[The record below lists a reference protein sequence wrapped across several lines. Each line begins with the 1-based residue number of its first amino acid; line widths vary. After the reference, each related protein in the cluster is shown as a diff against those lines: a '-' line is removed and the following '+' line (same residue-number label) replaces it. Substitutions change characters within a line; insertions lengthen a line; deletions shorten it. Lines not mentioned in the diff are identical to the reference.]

1 MLQNK
6 LKEEGYTDIEL
17 IKARKTKNKDK
28 EDISLIRIIPDL
40 YEVSFRIKMN
50 DKKYDKVFL
59 IESTDKNKVA
69 ELLRLRCKK
78 EFNKVRSITKI
89 KIKLADENSKESSVE
104 VKEKLV
110 RQEDIDKEEINEI
123 EGKIRELLSNIA
135 DKISEQTMT
144 EEAQNNKVTITVQ
157 NNLFESLSTN
167 PQNLDMEA
175 LNNFS
180 VDFDRKAGVT
190 TIRPKNPLLDYSKY
204 QWYNLVPII
213 NKNTYINRSRILAK
227 TPANAAILFAKAAI
241 TVDAENN
248 SFAKTLINAVNYY
261 ILSEESTNKSSK
273 FPGFVLNNIIK
284 DFLDEYLKNNK
295 E

>member
-1 MLQNK
+1 M
-6 LKEEGYTDIEL
+6 
-17 IKARKTKNKDK
+17 
-28 EDISLIRIIPDL
+28 

-89 KIKLADENSKESSVE
+89 KIKLADENSKESSIEVE
-104 VKEKLV
+104 EKLA
-110 RQEDIDKEEINEI
+110 RQEDIDKEEIDEI
-123 EGKIRELLSNIA
+123 EDKIRELLSNIA

-144 EEAQNNKVTITVQ
+144 EEAQNNNKVTITVQ
-157 NNLFESLSTN
+157 NDLFESLSTN
-167 PQNLDMEA
+167 PQNLDMDA

-180 VDFDRKAGVT
+180 IDFDRKAKVT

-213 NKNTYINRSRILAK
+213 NKNTHINRSRILAK

-241 TVDAENN
+241 TVDAEDN
-248 SFAKTLINAVNYY
+248 SFARTLINAVNYY

-284 DFLDEYLKNNK
+284 DFLDEYTKNNK